1 MALSPRIKI
10 AVLSALVA
18 GGALAAA
25 GQAGAQPMP
34 VDPAL
39 PPAPGVPAPTTS
51 GTGDGSASAPNQ
63 VFTYTPIA
71 EAGAAP
77 GPPPAPPPPP
87 GSAPYIPPVQGA
99 DFNNTGQMSFL
110 RELWNMRSPEG
121 LFETLYAAPQLD
133 PATSAALGVRDM
145 PMLPPG
151 TLPPGVAS
159 PEAPPGAPAAPAPA
173 PPPVWPPPGMVPL
186 PTP

>member
-1 MALSPRIKI
+1 MVTPPRIKI
-10 AVLSALVA
+10 AVLGALVA

-39 PPAPGVPAPTTS
+39 PPAPPVAGAPAPAP
-51 GTGDGSASAPNQ
+51 GAPAPNQ

-71 EAGAAP
+71 EGAAP
-77 GPPPAPPPPP
+77 GPAPAPPPAP
-87 GSAPYIPPVQGA
+87 GTAPYIPPVQNG

-110 RELWNMRSPEG
+110 RELWNMRGTEE
-121 LFETLYAAPQLD
+121 LYQTLYPTQMD
-133 PATSAALGVRDM
+133 PAMAEAMGVRQM

-151 TLPPGVAS
+151 TLPPGVVS

-173 PPPVWPPPGMVPL
+173 PPPVWPPAGMVPL